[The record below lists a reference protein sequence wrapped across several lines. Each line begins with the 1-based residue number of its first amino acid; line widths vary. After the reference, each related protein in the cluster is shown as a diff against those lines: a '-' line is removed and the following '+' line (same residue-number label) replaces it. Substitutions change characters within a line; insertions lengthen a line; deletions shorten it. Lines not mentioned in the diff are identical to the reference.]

1 MILIFRLGT
10 CVTSG
15 VTGSTSVSAS
25 HLRNAGC
32 PAQKCQVRISMQSI
46 HSRPLRKRLGDS
58 RRPATCR
65 CPGGQPWLCDA
76 IRGAPG
82 HADAGPAARACAAAG
97 LGRCLGSGTLKSSCV
112 IQMHC
117 QG

>member
-10 CVTSG
+10 CVTSE
-15 VTGSTSVSAS
+15 VTGSASVSAS

-32 PAQKCQVRISMQSI
+32 PAQKCQGRIPMQSI

-76 IRGAPG
+76 VRSAGHGATLMPPPLPGLVLRLVWGVAWARG
-82 HADAGPAARACAAAG
+82 
-97 LGRCLGSGTLKSSCV
+97 L
-112 IQMHC
+112 
-117 QG
+117 